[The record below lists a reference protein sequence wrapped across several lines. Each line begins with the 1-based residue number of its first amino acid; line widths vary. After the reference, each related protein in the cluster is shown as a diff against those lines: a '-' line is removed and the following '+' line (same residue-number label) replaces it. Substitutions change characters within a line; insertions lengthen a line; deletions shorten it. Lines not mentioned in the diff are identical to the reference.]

1 MKDTIQNGKL
11 SFSINRLGA
20 ELYSLRTLKGVEY
33 IWQADT
39 EIWARHAP
47 ILFPVIGKLKDNKY
61 RYGNKWY
68 HMNQHGFAR
77 DENFEFKEKTQDSL
91 KYCLQAN
98 DRTLKSYPFEFGL
111 SVIYKLTDNILNTD
125 FEVKNNSD
133 KIMPFSLGGHP
144 GFSCF
149 WGRKDKLEDFYLEF
163 EHQENSCRCFL
174 EHGLLTQR
182 KEKILS
188 NDRVLPLTGNLFDKD
203 ALIFMDLKS
212 KQITLCSKLHS
223 TKLRFRFPDF
233 PCLGIWSKPGAPY
246 VCLEPWFGH
255 ADPVSSNYDL
265 LTKPGI
271 VKLEPG
277 QVFNC
282 GYSIEIIS

>member
-1 MKDTIQNGKL
+1 MKDTIQNNIL
-11 SFSINRLGA
+11 NFSVRRLGA

-33 IWQADT
+33 IWRADT

-125 FEVKNNSD
+125 FYSFCQKKRKNLLSAN
-133 KIMPFSLGGHP
+133 
-144 GFSCF
+144 
-149 WGRKDKLEDFYLEF
+149 FYSF
-163 EHQENSCRCFL
+163 RQEKRNT
-174 EHGLLTQR
+174 LLSAI
-182 KEKILS
+182 IL
-188 NDRVLPLTGNLFDKD
+188 NF
-203 ALIFMDLKS
+203 
-212 KQITLCSKLHS
+212 
-223 TKLRFRFPDF
+223 
-233 PCLGIWSKPGAPY
+233 
-246 VCLEPWFGH
+246 
-255 ADPVSSNYDL
+255 
-265 LTKPGI
+265 
-271 VKLEPG
+271 
-277 QVFNC
+277 
-282 GYSIEIIS
+282 